1 MHIPSLSL
9 SLFGKEVTM
18 SDVEKAAK
26 AVTTAGFAVVGMGC
40 GIIMFTFGIII
51 LIALI
56 SSL

>member
-1 MHIPSLSL
+1 
-9 SLFGKEVTM
+9 M